1 MSFTALLLPLQLQLT
16 YYQYLA
22 GKNSSPRAFLPGA
35 LPVGTRCKHRAA
47 GRPLTLRVTQV
58 PAPLPT
64 LPRLY
69 SSLHTPVQLFLDL
82 LTSLDLSGRRPP
94 PSSPPLPVS
103 SVVWRLTQQSS
114 QQAHT
119 PTHLGRILGSQLV
132 LHPALLRQ
140 LQHNCAR
147 PVPPPPLQLSPGARP
162 RAAPQ
167 GLPKSPS
174 RCWARP

>member
-94 PSSPPLPVS
+94 PSSPPPS
-103 SVVWRLTQQSS
+103 R
-114 QQAHT
+114 
-119 PTHLGRILGSQLV
+119 V
-132 LHPALLRQ
+132 LCCLETHPAKLPAGTYTHPPGPDLGIPARAPP
-140 LQHNCAR
+140 CA
-147 PVPPPPLQLSPGARP
+147 PPPAPAQLCSACSSTSPPAEPGGAT
-162 RAAPQ
+162 Q
-167 GLPKSPS
+167 GGTARSP
-174 RCWARP
+174 